1 MKRLLAMVAF
11 LGKTL
16 ALVGVFAASVVV
28 AALLH
33 LQTGLGL
40 RVAKNETNAALTS
53 LFRGTIHIDR
63 IGSVGLTGASGI
75 DAHVVDEDG
84 VEVISAR
91 GAGARVDVL
100 ALGYGAIAGGGPL
113 VIRVEDVKVESA
125 RVSLDR
131 NAKGDLRIAGTFLPR
146 KPTPPSTEPSRPVE
160 VHLTSIRL
168 DRAKVVGEPAANLPV
183 DAELRDLRA
192 RVDVETP
199 GVVVTLE
206 DGRVDVTSPDFFP
219 PPPPSQKAG
228 ATPTVRAPV
237 HPAHISV
244 RGALAAPSAGYGPL
258 AGRLDLAGEVFGV
271 ALRARTALRGDTID
285 AAVLIPQ
292 QPGERIGALTG
303 APLVG
308 PLSLRVRAF
317 GPLAGAAFLADATLD
332 AGTVRAGGTF
342 AALGTPGVRAEAAAQ
357 RVDVTSVGG
366 PASNLD
372 ARTQVALQIPSG
384 KGPTGT
390 ARLLAGPG
398 TVAGQPTPATTATVH
413 FDDGDLVADAVAEEP
428 GAPTTVHAE
437 MKRDGPLFFTTDTQA
452 NLGAFRRVA
461 IPLGGGIHARTE
473 GRLDLARSELIAEV
487 RAGAGAITGPGG
499 LRVAGATVEAHV
511 SGPLSSLAIG
521 ANVHVEDVH
530 IGPIEVEH
538 ARAES
543 SISVGPVIAFRDTD
557 VHLVSHGEHL
567 RLVAPEVRIQGA
579 HIQVV
584 DAEVRGVGA
593 PIEISADFAN
603 GSGEAAVRAP
613 DIDIDRVGR
622 LISLSNLGGHATLM
636 GSARLQGNEVEGD
649 VVASLDH
656 GAYGTVHGARGF
668 IRASLEQRN
677 LAITGN
683 GDVGDFGSFEI
694 NAPRIHLPGPA
705 LAPQSISGIYGR
717 GRFRAGADLQKLGRL
732 VPQLADYAAAG
743 KLRVEGRAGRDSAEV
758 PPEMK
763 LSASTQGLSLT
774 IAPEPGSG
782 NLPTMIAGLDAAV
795 NLQVDATSGFA
806 AVASHVFDKHGV
818 VAAID
823 VKSNLPYAALFEQV
837 QADLPRFLDTL
848 SRTPFRATLVVP
860 DRKLAQLPA
869 FLHVEGVQGRADVVL
884 NVEGTARAPRVDMEA
899 TLKKFRAGGLGPK
912 LATDVA
918 AELRYD
924 GALAELTVTGSTAGG
939 GRADVE
945 AKLRARVKDLF
956 EGKTFDSA
964 DWTAEAK
971 VVLAAFPLQVIPALQ
986 AQRVRG
992 EANGHV
998 ELLDLHKN
1006 ARVEAAFT
1014 TKDLKVARASFPKF
1028 TVTASAKGDAA
1039 EAKVHVEQTDGHAD
1053 LVAKAGIDWG
1063 AKWLPALRSD
1073 RPVDATL
1080 VAKSFRAAAL
1090 SPFVGSQLTD
1100 LDGRID
1106 ADAKVTAGAD
1116 GKNVKMGGYVA
1127 FSEGSFAI
1135 PAMGQ
1140 EYRAASARVTLE
1152 NGGTLRLSDARVT
1165 DPSGTFYASGAAHLR
1180 DLEFLG
1186 AEATV
1191 SARKTAPGDLTIQGQ
1206 SMGDVWGEWR
1216 AKVVRNPGTGEIAIA
1231 IDTPSTHATLSESSG
1246 RSLQAL
1252 EAPANIRVGMYE
1264 DGEFRML
1271 ARTATDLRVAAPAAT
1286 TTSTLR
1292 IKVHFGDDVELRRGP
1307 IFQVRFKGDLTI
1319 VVAQK
1324 VSIEGQLVITGG
1336 RVDLQGK
1343 KFDFERGT
1351 VTFGGEEFTNPII
1364 VATAGWT
1371 AGDKTRVYAD
1381 FVGPVKT
1388 GKVTLRSEPALSQN
1402 QIFSLILFGTPD
1414 GMNGPS
1420 PGQKPNAATQAATT
1434 VGGGA
1439 IAQGLDKAAFDVT
1452 GIETQ
1457 TRIDTTNAN
1466 NPRPELEVM
1475 IARDISLQFAHVLGT
1490 PPLSEPDLNL
1500 GTVRWRFA
1508 PNWTLSGTFGDRGKA
1523 SVDAVWNHLY

>member
-1 MKRLLAMVAF
+1 MQRLARI
-11 LGKTL
+11 LGFAAKAL
-16 ALVGVFAASVVV
+16 ALLVGFVLAVVV

-33 LQTGLGL
+33 VRTGLGL
-40 RVAKNETNAALTS
+40 RVAKNETNAALTP
-53 LFRGTIHIDR
+53 LFRGTIQIQR
-63 IGSVGLTGASGI
+63 IGAVSLTGASGI
-75 DAHVVDEDG
+75 DARVVDEDG
-84 VEVISAR
+84 VEVIAAR
-91 GAGARVDVL
+91 GAEASVDL
-100 ALGYGAIAGGGPL
+100 IALGYGAISGSGPL
-113 VIRVEDVKVESA
+113 VIRIEDVKVESA

-146 KPTPPSTEPSRPVE
+146 TPSPPSPEPSRPVE
-160 VHLTSIRL
+160 VHLPSIRL
-168 DRAKVVGEPAANLPV
+168 ARAKVVGEPTANLPV
-183 DAELRDLRA
+183 DADLRDLRA

-199 GVVVTLE
+199 GVIVTLE
-206 DGRVDVTSPDFFP
+206 DGRIDVTSPDFFP
-219 PPPPSQKAG
+219 PPPPAAKPG
-228 ATPTVRAPV
+228 AATVRAPV
-237 HPAHISV
+237 HPAHISA

-258 AGRLDLAGEVFGV
+258 AARLDLAGEVFGV
-271 ALRARTALRGDTID
+271 ALTVRSALRGDVLD
-285 AAVLIPQ
+285 AAVQLPEG
-292 QPGERIGALTG
+292 PGERIAAFTG

-308 PLSLRVRAF
+308 PLSVRARAF
-317 GPLAGAAFLADATLD
+317 GRLSDTTFLADATLG
-332 AGTVRAGGTF
+332 AGAVRAGGTF
-342 AALGTPGVRAEAAAQ
+342 AALGTPGMRGEAAAQ
-357 RVDVTSVGG
+357 RIDVTSVGG
-366 PASNLD
+366 PSSSLD
-372 ARTQVALQIPSG
+372 ARAQIVLQIPSG
-384 KGPTGT
+384 KGPSGT
-390 ARLLAGPG
+390 ARLVASAG
-398 TVAGQPTPATTATVH
+398 TVAGQPTPPSTAAVH
-413 FDDGDLVADAVAEEP
+413 MDDGDLAADAVANEP
-428 GAPTTVHAE
+428 GAPTVVHAE
-437 MKRDGPLFFTTDTQA
+437 MKSGGPLFFSTETQA
-452 NLGAFRRVA
+452 SLGAFRRVA
-461 IPLGGGIHARTE
+461 IPLGGNVHARTE
-473 GRLDLARSELIAEV
+473 GRLDLARSELTAEV
-487 RAGAGAITGPGG
+487 RAGIGPITGPGG
-499 LRVAGATVEAHV
+499 LRVTGGTVEAHV
-511 SGPLSSLAIG
+511 SGPLTSLAIG
-521 ANVHVEDVH
+521 ANVHAEDVH
-530 IGPIEVEH
+530 VGPVEVEH

-543 SISVGPVIAFRDTD
+543 SISVGSVIALRDTD

-567 RLVAPEVRIQGA
+567 RLFAPDVRIQGPRVQ
-579 HIQVV
+579 IV
-584 DAEVRGVGA
+584 DAEVRGVGQ
-593 PIEISADFAN
+593 PIEISADFAG

-622 LISLSNLGGHATLM
+622 LLSMSNLGGHATLM
-636 GSARLQGNEVEGD
+636 GNARMRGNEVEGD
-649 VVASLDH
+649 IVASLDH
-656 GAYGTVHGARGF
+656 GAYGSVHGARGF
-668 IRASLEQRN
+668 IRASLEKRN

-683 GDVGDFGSFEI
+683 GDVGDFGSFDI

-705 LAPQSISGIYGR
+705 LAPQSLSGIYGR
-717 GRFRAGADLQKLGRL
+717 GRFRAGVDLQKLGRL
-732 VPQLADYAAAG
+732 VPQLSDYG
-743 KLRVEGRAGRDSAEV
+743 VTGQLRIEGRAGRDSAEV
-758 PPEMK
+758 PPEVK
-763 LSASTQGLSLT
+763 LSASTKGLSAT
-774 IAPEPGSG
+774 IAPTPGSG
-782 NLPTMIAGLDAAV
+782 DLPTMITGLDAALNV
-795 NLQVDATSGFA
+795 QVDATSGFA
-806 AVASHVFDKHGV
+806 AVAAHVFDKHGV
-818 VAAID
+818 LAAVD
-823 VKSNLPYAALFEQV
+823 VKSNLPYATLFDEV
-837 QADLPRFLDTL
+837 QADVPRFVDTL

-869 FLHVEGVQGRADVVL
+869 FLHVDGIQGRVDLVA
-884 NVEGTARAPRVDMEA
+884 NVEGSARVPHLDMEA
-899 TLKKFRAGGLGPK
+899 TVKSFRAGGLGPK
-912 LATDVA
+912 LATDVTA
-918 AELRYD
+918 ALRYD
-924 GALAELTVTGSTAGG
+924 GALAELTATGRSVSG
-939 GRADVE
+939 GRADVD
-945 AKLRARVKDLF
+945 AKLRAKLADLF
-956 EGKTFDSA
+956 EGKDFENK
-964 DWTAEAK
+964 DWTGEAK
-971 VVLAAFPLQVIPALQ
+971 VVLAAFPLQVVPALQ

-992 EANGHV
+992 EASGHV
-998 ELLDLHKN
+998 ELVDLHKN
-1006 ARVEAAFT
+1006 ARVDVAFS
-1014 TKDLKVARASFPKF
+1014 TKNLKVARASFPKF
-1028 TVTASAKGDAA
+1028 TVAASAKDDAA
-1039 EAKVHVEQTDGHAD
+1039 EANVHIEQTDGHAD
-1053 LVAKAGIDWG
+1053 FVAKAGIDWG
-1063 AKWLPALRSD
+1063 AKWVPGLRND
-1073 RPVDATL
+1073 RPLDATL
-1080 VAKSFRAAAL
+1080 VAKKFRAAAL

-1127 FSEGSFAI
+1127 FSEGTFAI

-1140 EYRAASARVTLE
+1140 EYRSASARVTLE
-1152 NGGTLRLSDARVT
+1152 NGGTLRLSDARVS
-1165 DPSGTFYASGAAHLR
+1165 DPSGTFYASGQAHMR
-1180 DLEFLG
+1180 DLDFLG

-1191 SARKTAPGDLTIQGQ
+1191 SARKNAPGDLTVQGQ
-1206 SMGDVWGEWR
+1206 SMGEVWGEWQ
-1216 AKVVRNPGTGEIAIA
+1216 AKVVRNPSSGEVAIS

-1271 ARTATDLRVAAPAAT
+1271 ARTATDLRVAAPSET
-1286 TTSTLR
+1286 KTSTLK

-1319 VVAQK
+1319 TVAQK

-1351 VTFGGEEFTNPII
+1351 VTFGGEDFTNPVI